1 MLYLSEK
8 AVERGRCMNDNNF
21 DDFLRQQ
28 LQGSSPYLDDGDFS
42 ARVLASLPAPKRLS
56 PWLEKLIVVVPVTLI
71 ALLVVSQFSLRELI
85 QPAYAWV
92 LTLDLG
98 TMVSLV
104 VLMAVA
110 MLLVPLVLI
119 FKPRSLF

>member
-1 MLYLSEK
+1 
-8 AVERGRCMNDNNF
+8 MNDKHF

-42 ARVLASLPAPKRLS
+42 ARVLASLPAQKRLN
-56 PWLEKLIVVVPVTLI
+56 PWLEKLIVLVPVTLI
-71 ALLVVSQFSLRELI
+71 AALVLSQFSLRELI

-98 TMVSLV
+98 SLV
-104 VLMAVA
+104 ALIAVFA
-110 MLLVPLVLI
+110 VVMLIAPIMLI
-119 FKPRSLF
+119 VKPRSLF